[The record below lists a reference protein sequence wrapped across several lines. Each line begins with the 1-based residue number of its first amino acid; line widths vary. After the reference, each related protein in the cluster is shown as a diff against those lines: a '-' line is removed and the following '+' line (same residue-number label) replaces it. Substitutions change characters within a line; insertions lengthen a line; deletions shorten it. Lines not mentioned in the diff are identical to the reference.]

1 MDYKLLYL
9 HGNKPNWK
17 KQTPK
22 KAANKNKKGYNQLP
36 DCSINLKHL
45 KNSGMFTGTD
55 DTFDGGNSSN

>member
-45 KNSGMFTGTD
+45 KNSGMFTWHR
-55 DTFDGGNSSN
+55 